1 VSVCVSR
8 CGRVYV
14 YRRGNHLSDLSMFA
28 NSKAKFAII
37 FDWPS
42 NEQLSPAGL
51 SRTSFA
57 GCDHTLVPT
66 KICVWKW
73 GYARNDDLVG
83 NWFTNGMGFPLNVQ
97 LHNSYNESH
106 DFLPSY
112 LLQVDGTRHN
122 IPVELQIQAFIK
134 AIICGQPNSYSNLN
148 PMPYKPTS
156 FRDGCVFP
164 DVFGQHGRN
173 FPARGTNHRT
183 TAAMETTPKSRSTQ
197 WQLAP
202 LAEFQDL
209 AADGVV

>member
-1 VSVCVSR
+1 
-8 CGRVYV
+8 
-14 YRRGNHLSDLSMFA
+14 
-28 NSKAKFAII
+28 
-37 FDWPS
+37 
-42 NEQLSPAGL
+42 
-51 SRTSFA
+51 
-57 GCDHTLVPT
+57 
-66 KICVWKW
+66 
-73 GYARNDDLVG
+73 
-83 NWFTNGMGFPLNVQ
+83 MGFPLNVQ

-173 FPARGTNHRT
+173 FPARVSPHSYWYRHGNHPQIQIHPVT
-183 TAAMETTPKSRSTQ
+183 TRPPRRVPGPGGRRSCLAMGIEK
-197 WQLAP
+197 QLV
-202 LAEFQDL
+202 EK
-209 AADGVV
+209 DGKTMEKINENQRFYTSH

>member
-1 VSVCVSR
+1 MPWKCKRYVHIFTQCLCVCVSL

-28 NSKAKFAII
+28 NSKALFAII

-42 NEQLSPAGL
+42 NEQLWPAGL

-73 GYARNDDLVG
+73 GYAQNGDLVG
-83 NWFTNGMGFPLNVQ
+83 NWLTNGMGFPLNVQ

-112 LLQVDGTRHN
+112 WLQVDGTSHK
-122 IPVELQIQAFIK
+122 IPVELQIKAFIK
-134 AIICGQPNSYSNLN
+134 PIICGQPN
-148 PMPYKPTS
+148 K
-156 FRDGCVFP
+156 
-164 DVFGQHGRN
+164 
-173 FPARGTNHRT
+173 
-183 TAAMETTPKSRSTQ
+183 
-197 WQLAP
+197 
-202 LAEFQDL
+202 
-209 AADGVV
+209 